1 MLGSS
6 RNKVAPE
13 PDPER
18 GSPAPEICRL
28 RMVPVNRGIGLDGSG
43 FREGR
48 LFSGSTRHKHNDFK
62 SVFEGMGGISL
73 QVALNH
79 TNQVKSLLRRS
90 PLAVAATAQAANAKD
105 VDGDRHP
112 LHWAAARGHMRC
124 LELLLQAGASVNV
137 LDAEGR
143 TPAELASKCGAEEAM
158 AALDA
163 WARSTRRRDG
173 SESGTASPASSS
185 FSSAHGE

>member
-6 RNKVAPE
+6 RNKVAP
-13 PDPER
+13 DPEC
-18 GSPAPEICRL
+18 GSAVPEICMLRL
-28 RMVPVNRGIGLDGSG
+28 VPINRGSGLDGSG
-43 FREGR
+43 LREGR
-48 LFSGSTRHKHNDFK
+48 LFSARHKHNDFK
-62 SVFEGMGGISL
+62 SVFEGMDGISL

-90 PLAVAATAQAANAKD
+90 PLAVSATAQAANAKD

-124 LELLLQAGASVNV
+124 LELLLHAGASLNV

-143 TPAELASKCGAEEAM
+143 TPADLAIKCGAEEAM

-163 WARSTRRRDG
+163 WARSTRRLDG
-173 SESGTASPASSS
+173 SDSGTASPASSS
-185 FSSAHGE
+185 PSSVTDGE